1 MAQVERDIVLWL
13 NSGAGKVAA
22 LDRLVEW
29 VVGDY
34 LVTAVLGLSLVAI
47 WFGSAMSEARI
58 DRQMGVLTA
67 LGTVGLSNL
76 AVATIN
82 SLYFRDRP
90 FADLDVTLL
99 FYRPTDSSM
108 PSNSAA
114 TFVGLAVAV
123 WGFDRR
129 VGAVLLAVAGLHAFL
144 RVYAG
149 AHYPSD
155 IAAGAMIGVA
165 AALAAY
171 GLRRLLGPI
180 LAMAI
185 RAARFLCV
193 A

>member
-129 VGAVLLAVAGLHAFL
+129 VGSVLLAVAGLHAFL

-155 IAAGAMIGVA
+155 IAVGAMIGVA

-180 LAMAI
+180 PARAI
-185 RAARFLCV
+185 RVARALCV

>member
-1 MAQVERDIVLWL
+1 MAQVDREIVLWL
-13 NSGAGKVAA
+13 NSGAGNIAA
-22 LDRLVEW
+22 LDRLAEW
-29 VVGDY
+29 MVSDY
-34 LVTAVLGLSLVAI
+34 LVTVVLGLSLVAI
-47 WFGSAMSEARI
+47 WFGSTGNAARI
-58 DRQMGVLTA
+58 ERQIGVLTA
-67 LGTVGLSNL
+67 LGSLAIANL
-76 AVATIN
+76 VVITIN

-114 TFVGLAVAV
+114 AFVGLAAVV

-129 VGAVLLAVAGLHAFL
+129 VGAVLLAVAGVHAFL

-149 AHYPSD
+149 VHYPSD
-155 IAAGAMIGVA
+155 IAVGAMIGIV

-171 GLRRLLGPI
+171 GLRRLMGPVP
-180 LAMAI
+180 AMAI
-185 RAARFLCV
+185 KAARVICV

>member
-1 MAQVERDIVLWL
+1 MAQVDRDILLWL
-13 NSGAGKVAA
+13 NSGAGNIAV
-22 LDRLVEW
+22 LDSLAEW

-34 LVTAVLGLSLVAI
+34 LVTAFLGLSLVAI
-47 WFGSAMSEARI
+47 WFGSAMDPARI
-58 DRQMGVLTA
+58 TRQIGVLTA
-67 LGTVGLSNL
+67 LGAVALANL
-76 AVATIN
+76 AVITIN

-114 TFVGLAVAV
+114 AFVGLAAAV
-123 WGFDRR
+123 WAFDRR
-129 VGAVLLAVAGLHAFL
+129 AGTILLAVAGIHAFL

-149 AHYPSD
+149 VHYPSD
-155 IAAGAMIGVA
+155 ILAGATIGVA
-165 AALAAY
+165 AAFAAY

-180 LAMAI
+180 PARAI
-185 RAARFLCV
+185 RAARVLCV

>member
-1 MAQVERDIVLWL
+1 MAQLDRDIVLWL
-13 NSGAGKVAA
+13 NSGAGKIGV
-22 LDRLVEW
+22 LDSLAEW

-34 LVTAVLGLSLVAI
+34 LVTALLGLSLVAI
-47 WFGSAMSEARI
+47 WFGSAMDPARI
-58 DRQMGVLTA
+58 SRQIGVLTA
-67 LGTVGLSNL
+67 LG
-76 AVATIN
+76 AVALANLVVITIN

-114 TFVGLAVAV
+114 AFVGLAAAV

-129 VGAVLLAVAGLHAFL
+129 AGAVLLAVAGLHAFL
-144 RVYAG
+144 RVYVG
-149 AHYPSD
+149 VHYPSD
-155 IAAGAMIGVA
+155 IAVGAMIGVA
-165 AALAAY
+165 AALGAY

-180 LAMAI
+180 PVKAI
-185 RAARFLCV
+185 RAARVLCV

>member
-1 MAQVERDIVLWL
+1 MAQLDRDIVLWL
-13 NSGAGKVAA
+13 NSGAGKVAL
-22 LDRLVEW
+22 LDSLAEW

-34 LVTAVLGLSLVAI
+34 LVTAFLGLSLVAI
-47 WFGSAMSEARI
+47 WFGSAMDPARI
-58 DRQMGVLTA
+58 ARQIGVFTA
-67 LGTVGLSNL
+67 LGAVALANL
-76 AVATIN
+76 AVITIN

-114 TFVGLAVAV
+114 AFVGLAAAV
-123 WGFDRR
+123 WAFDRR
-129 VGAVLLAVAGLHAFL
+129 AGTILLAVAGIHAFL

-149 AHYPSD
+149 VHYPSD
-155 IAAGAMIGVA
+155 ILAGATIGVA
-165 AALAAY
+165 AAFAAY

-180 LAMAI
+180 PARAI
-185 RAARFLCV
+185 RAARVLCV

>member
-1 MAQVERDIVLWL
+1 MAQVDRDIVLWL
-13 NSGAGKVAA
+13 NSGAGKIAA
-22 LDRLVEW
+22 LDSLAEW

-34 LVTAVLGLSLVAI
+34 LVTAFLGLSLVAI
-47 WFGSAMSEARI
+47 WFGSAMDPARI
-58 DRQMGVLTA
+58 ERQIGVLTA
-67 LGTVGLSNL
+67 LGTVALANL
-76 AVATIN
+76 AVITIN

-114 TFVGLAVAV
+114 AFVGLAAAV

-129 VGAVLLAVAGLHAFL
+129 AGTILLAVAGIHAFL

-149 AHYPSD
+149 VHYPSD
-155 IAAGAMIGVA
+155 ILAGAAIGVA
-165 AALAAY
+165 AAFAAY

-180 LAMAI
+180 PARAI
-185 RAARFLCV
+185 RAARVLCV

>member
-180 LAMAI
+180 PAKAI
-185 RAARFLCV
+185 RMARVLCV

>member
-1 MAQVERDIVLWL
+1 MAQVDRDILLWL
-13 NSGAGKVAA
+13 NSGAGKIAV
-22 LDRLVEW
+22 LDSLAEW
-29 VVGDY
+29 VVSDY
-34 LVTAVLGLSLVAI
+34 LVPAFLGLCLVAI
-47 WFGSAMSEARI
+47 WFGSAMDPARLG
-58 DRQMGVLTA
+58 RQIGVLTA
-67 LGTVGLSNL
+67 LGAVGLANL
-76 AVATIN
+76 VVTTIN

-114 TFVGLAVAV
+114 AFVGIAAAV

-129 VGAVLLAVAGLHAFL
+129 AGTILLAVAGIHAFL

-149 AHYPSD
+149 VHYPSD
-155 IAAGAMIGVA
+155 ILAGAAIGVA

-180 LAMAI
+180 PARAI
-185 RAARFLCV
+185 RAARVLCV

>member
-129 VGAVLLAVAGLHAFL
+129 VGSVLLAVAGLHAFL

-149 AHYPSD
+149 VHYPSD

-171 GLRRLLGPI
+171 GLRRLLGPV
-180 LAMAI
+180 LARAI
-185 RAARFLCV
+185 RAARVLCV

>member
-1 MAQVERDIVLWL
+1 MAQLDRDIVLWL
-13 NSGAGKVAA
+13 NSGAGKIGV
-22 LDRLVEW
+22 LDSLAEW

-34 LVTAVLGLSLVAI
+34 LVTALLGLSLVAI
-47 WFGSAMSEARI
+47 WFGSAMDPARI
-58 DRQMGVLTA
+58 ARQIGVLTA
-67 LGTVGLSNL
+67 LGAVALANL
-76 AVATIN
+76 AVITIN

-114 TFVGLAVAV
+114 AFVGLAAAV

-129 VGAVLLAVAGLHAFL
+129 AGTILLAVAGIHAFL

-149 AHYPSD
+149 VHYPSD
-155 IAAGAMIGVA
+155 ILAGAAIGVA
-165 AALAAY
+165 AAFAAY

-180 LAMAI
+180 PARAV
-185 RAARFLCV
+185 RAARVLCV

>member
-1 MAQVERDIVLWL
+1 MAQLDRDIVLWL
-13 NSGAGKVAA
+13 NSGAGKIGV
-22 LDRLVEW
+22 LDSLAEW

-34 LVTAVLGLSLVAI
+34 LVTAFLGLSLVAI
-47 WFGSAMSEARI
+47 WFGSAMDPARI
-58 DRQMGVLTA
+58 ARQIGVLTA
-67 LGTVGLSNL
+67 LGAVALANL
-76 AVATIN
+76 AVITIN

-114 TFVGLAVAV
+114 AFVGLAAAV

-129 VGAVLLAVAGLHAFL
+129 AGTILLAVAGIHAFL

-149 AHYPSD
+149 VHYPSD
-155 IAAGAMIGVA
+155 ILAGATIGVA
-165 AALAAY
+165 AAFAAY
-171 GLRRLLGPI
+171 GVRRLLGPI
-180 LAMAI
+180 PARAI
-185 RAARFLCV
+185 RMARVLCV

>member
-1 MAQVERDIVLWL
+1 MAQVDRDILLWL
-13 NSGAGKVAA
+13 NSGAGNIAV
-22 LDRLVEW
+22 LDSLAEW

-34 LVTAVLGLSLVAI
+34 LVTAFLGLSLVAI
-47 WFGSAMSEARI
+47 WFGSAMDPARI
-58 DRQMGVLTA
+58 TRQIGVLTA
-67 LGTVGLSNL
+67 LGAVALANL
-76 AVATIN
+76 AVITIN

-114 TFVGLAVAV
+114 AFVGLAAAV
-123 WGFDRR
+123 WAFDRR
-129 VGAVLLAVAGLHAFL
+129 AGTILLAVAGIHAFL

-149 AHYPSD
+149 VHYPSD
-155 IAAGAMIGVA
+155 ILAGATIGVA
-165 AALAAY
+165 AAFAAY

-180 LAMAI
+180 PVKAI
-185 RAARFLCV
+185 RAARVLCV

>member
-1 MAQVERDIVLWL
+1 MAQVDREIVLWL
-13 NSGAGKVAA
+13 NSGVGNIAA
-22 LDRLVEW
+22 LDRLAEW
-29 VVGDY
+29 LVSDY

-47 WFGSAMSEARI
+47 WFGSTEKATRI
-58 DRQMGVLTA
+58 ERQIGVLTA
-67 LGTVGLSNL
+67 LGAL
-76 AVATIN
+76 AVANLVVITIN

-114 TFVGLAVAV
+114 AFVGLAAVV

-149 AHYPSD
+149 VHYPSD
-155 IAAGAMIGVA
+155 IAVGVVIGIA
-165 AALAAY
+165 AALGAY
-171 GLRRLLGPI
+171 GVRLLLGPI
-180 LAMAI
+180 PGIAI
-185 RAARFLCV
+185 RAARVLCV

>member
-67 LGTVGLSNL
+67 LGTVGLANL

-155 IAAGAMIGVA
+155 IAAGAMIGVV

-180 LAMAI
+180 PAKAI
-185 RAARFLCV
+185 RMARVLCV